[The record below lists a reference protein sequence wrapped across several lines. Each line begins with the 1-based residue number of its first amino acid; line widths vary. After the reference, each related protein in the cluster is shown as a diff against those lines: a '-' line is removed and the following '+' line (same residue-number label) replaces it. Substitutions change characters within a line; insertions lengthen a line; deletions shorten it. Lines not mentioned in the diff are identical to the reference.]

1 MGLPPLLPTLE
12 IFYGVAED
20 KSMRDY
26 MQARLELLVMA
37 LQFSTPPL
45 NIFWRMLSASRV
57 RQGLMPIFREASPTG
72 AVMASIP

>member
-26 MQARLELLVMA
+26 MQARLELLLVG
-37 LQFSTPPL
+37 
-45 NIFWRMLSASRV
+45 LS
-57 RQGLMPIFREASPTG
+57 QGCCLLLMSDKL
-72 AVMASIP
+72 